1 MMQVN
6 DNVGLTQ
13 ADGSVKAVRIMLK
26 YRGDLY
32 RVAELDKNDK
42 PIKRTLVVVYAD
54 ELTPLL

>member
-6 DNVGLTQ
+6 DSVGLMQ
-13 ADGSVKAVRIMLK
+13 GDGSVKTVRIALK

-42 PIKRTLVVVYAD
+42 PIKRTSVVVYAD